1 MELFCCKWKHIKFFC
16 ASVHYIN
23 YTVLTNFTLKK
34 TWTKLIFNQ
43 IQVKGTHMIELF
55 FLCYDYIVVFLLSF
69 LLGSPSFS
77 PVRSCGTSLHSCC
90 PRNRGTVSVQRCSL
104 AGFPFSVKY
113 HFKENI
119 VYYVLPLLCHV
130 GIMMQKR
137 SDFFGFFVLRIR
149 IINRTAI
156 KQVFVKIR
164 LQFNEL

>member
-16 ASVHYIN
+16 APRHFIN
-23 YTVLTNFTLKK
+23 YTALTNFTLKK

-113 HFKENI
+113 HFKEHSI
-119 VYYVLPLLCHV
+119 LCFTTTMPCRYNDV
-130 GIMMQKR
+130 E
-137 SDFFGFFVLRIR
+137 
-149 IINRTAI
+149 
-156 KQVFVKIR
+156 KIR
-164 LQFNEL
+164 FFWFFLFCVSGL